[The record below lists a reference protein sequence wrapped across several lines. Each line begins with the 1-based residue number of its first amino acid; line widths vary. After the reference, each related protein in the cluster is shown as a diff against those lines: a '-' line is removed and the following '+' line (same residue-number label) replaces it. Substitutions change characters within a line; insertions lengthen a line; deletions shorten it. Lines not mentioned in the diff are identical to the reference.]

1 MNSLKKCFKRENKQ
15 EKVSGFEEEMADLT
29 KRMRHLQ
36 ESIEEQQKRRDREGF
51 SAYIWRP

>member
-1 MNSLKKCFKRENKQ
+1 MDSLKKYFKRENKQ
-15 EKVSGFEEEMADLT
+15 EKETNFEEEIADLT

-36 ESIEEQQKRRDREGF
+36 NSLEEQRERREREGF

>member
-1 MNSLKKCFKRENKQ
+1 MNSLKKCFKREKKQ
-15 EKVSGFEEEMADLT
+15 EKASGFEEEMADLT

-36 ESIEEQQKRRDREGF
+36 ESIEEQQKRRNREGF